1 MITRMYHRDSKF
13 KAESPK
19 LSAPALVV
27 AIKKVL
33 HPRIPTS
40 GQASVLASVI
50 PSPGLHTG
58 VPYWFT
64 QLSRTP
70 EEKPAGRM
78 CFSAGEHVLI
88 TGQNGCGKTT
98 LLQVMAEEHSTELAP
113 HLARTWRG
121 LRKTDMRLPQARDTV
136 LLDSHHATNAR
147 DFPITVAWYLRHVAA
162 GGELRRAQTVLPDEL
177 REFLE
182 PLWTRP
188 IASLSS
194 GEIAIVRLTRAALSK
209 KQLILIDEL
218 LASLANTLPA
228 LALLRWLSA
237 QGCSAVVV
245 AHDHA
250 RWAPAFAHQFR
261 LPPLNEAAVSNHASL
276 RHA

>member
-1 MITRMYHRDSKF
+1 M
-13 KAESPK
+13 
-19 LSAPALVV
+19 
-27 AIKKVL
+27 
-33 HPRIPTS
+33 
-40 GQASVLASVI
+40 
-50 PSPGLHTG
+50 HTC

-64 QLSRTP
+64 QLPRTP
-70 EEKPAGRM
+70 EEKPSGRM

-113 HLARTWRG
+113 HLARAWRVS
-121 LRKTDMRLPQARDTV
+121 RKTDMRLPSARNTV
-136 LLDSHHATNAR
+136 LLDTHHTTNAR

-162 GGELRRAQTVLPDEL
+162 GGELRRAQTTLPDEL

-188 IASLSS
+188 IASLST
-194 GEIAIVRLTRAALSK
+194 GEIAIVRLTRAALSN
-209 KQLILIDEL
+209 KQLILLDEL

-237 QGCSAVVV
+237 QQCSAIVV

-261 LPPLNEAAVSNHASL
+261 LHTSMHPLVDEHTSV